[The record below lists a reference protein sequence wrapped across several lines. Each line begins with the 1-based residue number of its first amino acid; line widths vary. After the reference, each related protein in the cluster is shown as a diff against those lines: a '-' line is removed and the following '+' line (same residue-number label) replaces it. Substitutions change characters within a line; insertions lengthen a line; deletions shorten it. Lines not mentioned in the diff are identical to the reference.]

1 MTKSLPSSYATGNQI
16 PTSAIIPESV
26 GNDCVDAIDL
36 LRECGL
42 ELMDWQAYLLEAWMG
57 YDIEGRWSAKNC
69 GNETPRQNGKT
80 RAIQGRAAAEMLFY
94 GGSVLYTSQLQKT
107 STETFTEMAKLFERK
122 ALSRY
127 LAPNGI
133 RSALGREEIRLKNG
147 ACIKFLARTRNGGDG
162 QHGSL
167 LIFDEA
173 QCLDPAGLESFQ
185 YAISATQTKRGP
197 QIIFNGTP
205 PKEGDYGLIFEKTRN
220 DAINGKSKK
229 TAWTEWS
236 AGYGGRVPDAH
247 DETLW
252 ERTNPAFGILISKD
266 TIEAEAESSEPER
279 FAHQRLGWFTGQ
291 RAVQTLIDEAEWR
304 GLEADSPDDWDR
316 LAYGVRISP
325 DGALVCLSVAIL
337 SGDKAHIEFIRQEP
351 MSGGLNWL
359 VEWLIARIDECACVA
374 IDGKGAA
381 EDLSRR
387 LRDAGYR
394 KSAIKEVGTAGA
406 IDAAAMLVNGVADG
420 RVTHYANDTL
430 DASAIKSTR
439 RKIGNSGGFGFGG
452 EHPEVAESA
461 ALALYGVRTTK
472 RNPKRKA
479 VVRC

>member
-1 MTKSLPSSYATGNQI
+1 MTRLLPSSYATGNQI
-16 PTSAIIPESV
+16 PTSHVIPDFAD
-26 GNDCVDAIDL
+26 NDCMDAIDL
-36 LRECGL
+36 LSECGL

-57 YDIEGRWSAKNC
+57 YAADGRWSAKNA

-80 RAIQGRAAAEMLFY
+80 RVIQGRATAEMLFY

-107 STETFTEMAKLFERK
+107 STETFNEMAALFERK
-122 ALSRY
+122 PLSRY

-133 RSALGREEIRLKNG
+133 RTALGREEIRLKNG

-205 PKEGDYGLIFEKTRN
+205 PKEGDYGLLFEKIRN
-220 DAINGKSKK
+220 DAMTGASKK

-236 AGYGGRVPDAH
+236 AGYGGRVPSPH
-247 DETLW
+247 DEELW
-252 ERTNPAFGILISKD
+252 ERTNPSFGILISKD

-291 RAVQTLIDEAEWR
+291 KAAQTLIPEAEWSA
-304 GLEADSPDDWDR
+304 LEADSPDDWDK

-325 DGALVCLSVAIL
+325 DGALACVSVAVRT
-337 SGDKAHIEFIRQEP
+337 GDTTHVEFIEQRP
-351 MSGGLNWL
+351 LSDGLQWLVDWL
-359 VEWLIARIDECACVA
+359 VERKDECACVA

-381 EDLSRR
+381 EDLSSR
-387 LRDAGYR
+387 LRQGGYR
-394 KSAIKEVGTAGA
+394 KTAIKEVGTAGA
-406 IDAAAMLVNGVADG
+406 IDAAAMMVNSVADG
-420 RVTHYANDTL
+420 LVTHSDDKAFNE
-430 DASAIKSTR
+430 SATKSTR
-439 RKIGNSGGFGFGG
+439 RKIGSSGGFGFGG
-452 EHPEVAESA
+452 EHPEIIESA

-479 VVRC
+479 VVR